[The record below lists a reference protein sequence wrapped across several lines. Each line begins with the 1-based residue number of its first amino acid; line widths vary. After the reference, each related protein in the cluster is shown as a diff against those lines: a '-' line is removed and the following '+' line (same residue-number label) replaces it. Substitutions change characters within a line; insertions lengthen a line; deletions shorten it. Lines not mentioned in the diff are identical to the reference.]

1 MCSKLKNTKG
11 FTLIEVLI
19 AMAITG
25 IVAAVIFSMLSGTM
39 LNWQKAEM
47 RMDEKFNEVNLY
59 LLLSAKIENTY
70 MYKPKTD
77 YDNYF
82 KGEQDNIL
90 FISYYSALFPY
101 FPVTTKIYK
110 NDEENLVLVEQPFFW
125 DRVDAVIPDE
135 KEMVIAENIELFEI
149 EYLIYD
155 KTNKEAPLSWV
166 NEFSIA
172 PPVKGELKGI
182 RFKVMKKNGVS
193 EIISGLIKERDYEKK
208 SKTRFWKRLNFITCS
223 MGHCN
228 FGNNRLFVC
237 GTV

>member
-1 MCSKLKNTKG
+1 MYLKLKNSAG

-47 RMDEKFNEVNLY
+47 RMNEKFNEVNLY

-70 MYKPKTD
+70 LYKPKAD

-82 KGEQDNIL
+82 KGEQESIV

-110 NDEENLVLVEQPFFW
+110 NEDENLILIEQPFFW
-125 DRVDAVIPDE
+125 DKPDASLPDE
-135 KEMVIAENIELFEI
+135 KEMVLAENVKLFQV
-149 EYLIYD
+149 EYLVYD
-155 KTNKEAPLSWV
+155 KTNKDEPLSWV

-172 PPVKGELKGI
+172 PPQKGTLKGI
-182 RFKVMKKNGVS
+182 RFKIQKTNGVN
-193 EIISGLIKERDYEKK
+193 ETVSGQIKERDYDKK
-208 SKTRFWKRLNFITCS
+208 SKTRF
-223 MGHCN
+223 
-228 FGNNRLFVC
+228 
-237 GTV
+237 

>member
-1 MCSKLKNTKG
+1 
-11 FTLIEVLI
+11 
-19 AMAITG
+19 MAITG
-25 IVAAVIFSMLSGTM
+25 IIAAVIFSMLSGTM
-39 LNWQKAEM
+39 LNWQKAEE

-59 LLLSAKIENTY
+59 LLLSAKIENAY

-101 FPVTTKIYK
+101 FPVITKIYK
-110 NDEENLVLVEQPFFW
+110 NDEENLILTEQPFFW
-125 DRVDAVIPDE
+125 DRIDAVIPDE

-155 KTNKEAPLSWV
+155 KTNKDSPLSWV
-166 NEFSIA
+166 NEFSIT

-208 SKTRFWKRLNFITCS
+208 SKTRF
-223 MGHCN
+223 
-228 FGNNRLFVC
+228 
-237 GTV
+237 